1 MIKARYIIGL
11 IFGIETG
18 RVALEDHDLA
28 KPPLPIF
35 KLSENCPY
43 YVTSFETPTLS
54 YSTRNN
60 KLTANNTNM
69 PTFFTVK
76 SFGSLRTAGK
86 PTIPFENH
94 SIRFVTINP
103 PADTASQ
110 PDQIKNCLVT
120 MVDDFMR
127 ENAVLLTHNDCRI
140 LEFECTY
147 SSTEIPLGESLMLVC
162 GVTVARED
170 HLAQTCWV
178 FDTSGRRIRE
188 YNGRLSKILPYDAHM
203 QLKTTPE
210 EKAEWTAVY
219 FVKSDMPSLDT
230 P

>member
-18 RVALEDHDLA
+18 RVALEDYDLA

-35 KLSENCPY
+35 KLSDDCPY
-43 YVTSFETPTLS
+43 YVTSYETPTLS
-54 YSTRNN
+54 YSTHNN
-60 KLTANNTNM
+60 KFTGNNPNM
-69 PTFFTVK
+69 PTFFTVQ
-76 SFGSLRTAGK
+76 SFGSLRAAGK
-86 PTIPFENH
+86 QTNPFENH
-94 SIRFVTINP
+94 SIRFVAINP
-103 PADTASQ
+103 PADTAPK

-127 ENAVLLTHNDCRI
+127 DNAELLTHNDCRI
-140 LEFECTY
+140 SEFECTE

-162 GVTVARED
+162 GVTAARED

-178 FDTSGRRIRE
+178 FDASGNRIRE
-188 YNGRLSKILPYDAHM
+188 FNGRLSRILPYDAHS
-203 QLKTTPE
+203 QLKTTPKE
-210 EKAEWTAVY
+210 RTEWTAVY
-219 FVKSDMPSLDT
+219 FDKSEMPRLDT

>member
-18 RVALEDHDLA
+18 RIALEDHDLA

-43 YVTSFETPTLS
+43 YVTSYETPRLS
-54 YSTRNN
+54 YSAHNN
-60 KLTANNTNM
+60 KNTANNPTM
-69 PTFFTVK
+69 PTFITVQ
-76 SFGSLRTAGK
+76 SFGSLCSTSK
-86 PTIPFENH
+86 QTTPFENH

-103 PADTASQ
+103 PADPALK

-127 ENAVLLTHNDCRI
+127 DNAVLLTHNDCRI
-140 LEFECTY
+140 SEFECTD

-170 HLAQTCWV
+170 HLTQTCWV
-178 FDTSGRRIRE
+178 FDTSGRKIRE
-188 YNGRLSKILPYDAHM
+188 YNGRLSKILPYDAHS

-210 EKAEWTAVY
+210 ERAEWTAVY
-219 FVKSDMPSLDT
+219 FDKSDMPSLDT